1 MIKLLETRSADEGA
15 RKVDGLLRAR
25 MVNEADSASEILFTP
40 ARSEGGEEAFNTR
53 GV

>member
-40 ARSEGGEEAFNTR
+40 ARSEGQEAFNTR